1 MAYDRVS
8 EFGSIMLDY
17 SAPSGMTVKVYVWLE
32 GAVNSGVA
40 AKTLTFPAAAKR
52 TRKTLPLNDG
62 APATPLEGTYYQ
74 VEVTSAGV
82 FRLFDGEI
90 THRPVPIYRDGS
102 STPAEKWLSPELA
115 IEGL

>member
-8 EFGSIMLDY
+8 ELGSITLDY

-40 AKTLTFPAAAKR
+40 TRTLTFPAAAKR
-52 TRKTLPLNDG
+52 TMATLPLDDQ
-62 APATPLEGTYYQ
+62 APATPVEGTYWQ
-74 VEVTSAGV
+74 VEITSAGV
-82 FRLFDGEI
+82 FRLFGGKI
-90 THRPVPIYRDGS
+90 THRPVPIYRNGS
-102 STPAEKWLSPELA
+102 ATPAEKWLSPVLS